1 MVTAAFN
8 IGANARSEAAISIV
22 AGRAAP
28 REGPHQARAGET
40 RAAAPARARTADKRR
55 WRSSG
60 RSRENKN
67 KRSCY
72 YIASCIYY
80 KSHPLLVGL

>member
-28 REGPHQARAGET
+28 REGPHQARAG
-40 RAAAPARARTADKRR
+40 AAPARARTAEKASKRQS

-60 RSRENKN
+60 RSKENKN
-67 KRSCY
+67 KRSY
-72 YIASCIYY
+72 YIAS
-80 KSHPLLVGL
+80 